1 MSIHVIRAFVTL
13 RRESGRYAEL
23 ARKLSELERAQK
35 LQGEDL
41 EMIFAALR
49 ELEETTSWAYPEGRR
64 LIGYHAK
71 EAGES
76 GTKGKSK

>member
-1 MSIHVIRAFVTL
+1 
-13 RRESGRYAEL
+13 
-23 ARKLSELERAQK
+23 
-35 LQGEDL
+35 
-41 EMIFAALR
+41 
-49 ELEETTSWAYPEGRR
+49 LEETTSWAYPEGRR